1 MQKLVLI
8 LFVLLFSAQGIA
20 PAPTTPLVEDWVR
33 KARVVRVV
41 DGDTVELDVDLAF
54 KVHLVD
60 KFRLAGVD
68 TPEVYGVKKDSESYL
83 KGKAASAFTTKWLED
98 NDDAE
103 RNVFIISEKDTGKY
117 GRWIVTIFPASGT
130 GTSLNQALLDAG
142 HAKPY

>member
-1 MQKLVLI
+1 MQKRTLL
-8 LFVLLFSAQGIA
+8 LFILLFSAQGIA
-20 PAPTTPLVEDWVR
+20 PEPTAPLVESWVR
-33 KARVVRVV
+33 KARVIRVI
-41 DGDTVELDVDLAF
+41 DGDTVELDVDLAY
-54 KVHLVD
+54 KVRLVD

-68 TPEVYGVKKDSESYL
+68 TPEVYGVKKDSEAYL

-103 RNVFIISEKDTGKY
+103 HNVFVISGKDTGKY

-130 GTSLNQALLDAG
+130 GTSLNQALLNAG